1 MSEHPRP
8 APEQPTAPLS
18 SSDRGN
24 QDREAQDGRF
34 QGGES
39 QGGEFPA
46 WGTGDPHPYG
56 EGHPPY
62 GGGWSTSGYGLV
74 GTPEARTQALT
85 ALILGAVGL
94 VTGFGVILGPVG
106 LSQARKAAA
115 GGADATA
122 GRVLSIVATVVGAL
136 IALFFL
142 VFVVFWGLAM
152 SAAFSDR
159 PLS

>member
-8 APEQPTAPLS
+8 TPEQPTTPLS
-18 SSDRGN
+18 SPDREA
-24 QDREAQDGRF
+24 QDREAQGERSQSERF
-34 QGGES
+34 RGPQS
-39 QGGEFPA
+39 RD
-46 WGTGDPHPYG
+46 WGTAGPPPHTAG
-56 EGHPPY
+56 QPPY
-62 GGGWSTSGYGLV
+62 GGWTPSGYGLV

-85 ALILGAVGL
+85 ALILGVVGL

-142 VFVVFWGLAM
+142 AFVVFWGVAM